1 MQLLPMA
8 SSDKGWFFQCN
19 YLGGKL
25 ENTEPIILAFELGAR
40 KAGLL
45 PGCFLQVKKG
55 FPGTDTE
62 LTRHFV
68 TLFAEQHWWGVSI
81 YIGGLPSRPG
91 LARFKA
97 LEGILLNILYYG
109 LEGDFFLKY
118 LYSGCNNCFCI
129 FIHNSQWCN
138 SSTDGSPQILSLHS
152 IHIHWNWMSRG
163 KTIFVFAAISWS
175 RRMWNGI
182 IL

>member
-97 LEGILLNILYYG
+97 LEGVLLIFFIMVWRGSFLWNICILVATIVVAFSSTIRNDATLQQMDRLK
-109 LEGDFFLKY
+109 FFLCIQFTFIEIEWAEGKQY
-118 LYSGCNNCFCI
+118 LFS
-129 FIHNSQWCN
+129 SQFLDPGECEMA
-138 SSTDGSPQILSLHS
+138 SFL
-152 IHIHWNWMSRG
+152 
-163 KTIFVFAAISWS
+163 
-175 RRMWNGI
+175 
-182 IL
+182 

>member
-81 YIGGLPSRPG
+81 YIGGFT
-91 LARFKA
+91 FKTWA
-97 LEGILLNILYYG
+97 CQIQSFGGYFAQHFVLWFGG
-109 LEGDFFLKY
+109 GVFMKY
-118 LYSGCNNCFCI
+118 LYSGCNNCCCI

-163 KTIFVFAAISWS
+163 KTIFVFFAISWS